1 MTRDRSFKRLVDDQD
16 RAPGEQARVA
26 GMQARVGL
34 TFDLAR
40 HVFGQHEQHRRGHLA
55 GHLAGVKGHQ
65 RRVERDAGAAVK
77 QVGVRPLAVLAATV
91 AAFAL
96 GGIAPGVRWAQG
108 A

>member
-1 MTRDRSFKRLVDDQD
+1 MTRHRSLKRLVDDQD

-55 GHLAGVKGHQ
+55 GHLSKATS
-65 RRVERDAGAAVK
+65 GASSGTV
-77 QVGVRPLAVLAATV
+77 VL
-91 AAFAL
+91 
-96 GGIAPGVRWAQG
+96 RSSR
-108 A
+108 